1 MKLVK
6 SILKD
11 ILIITID
18 VIILFGVKM
27 AMPVDDSNNNNNNNS
42 NVKAKS
48 DYVCTNQV

>member
-6 SILKD
+6 RILRD

-27 AMPVDDSNNNNNNNS
+27 AMPVDDSNNNNS